1 MTIFARPTEWVSAE
15 RASTAAAS
23 PSNGPRQYF
32 AFLSYSHRDQD
43 LAEWLHDSLETFRVP
58 RHLVGR
64 VTEHGPIPQRLTPI
78 FRDTRELPASDDLGA
93 EINSALEASRFLIVL
108 CSPAAAESRWTNA
121 EIATFKRAHPD
132 GCILAVIVDGE
143 PFASDIPGSEQEECL
158 PRALRFRSDR
168 HGRLTAKKAE
178 PLAADLRGSAEARR
192 LGFLK
197 LVAGML
203 GIGLDELIRR
213 EEIRRQ
219 RRLAVL
225 ASASLAGMVVTSALA
240 LTAIQARDAAR
251 DQREEAES
259 LVEFMLGDLRAKLE
273 PIGKLD
279 ALDAVGSRALAYY
292 SKQDLADLSDE
303 AIAQRSRALSLMGQ
317 IALTRGDVDGAFGR
331 YQEAMVGTA
340 EMVRRS
346 PNEPQRLFDHAQNV
360 FYVGDIAVRRGRLGI
375 AENALRE
382 YKRLADRMVALDPE
396 DRQWQ
401 MEVKY
406 ADTNLGFLLLKQMR
420 YADAARQFAGALAL
434 VERLAA
440 ADPGNEEYQKSV
452 PETLAWLADAQFGE
466 GRLDE
471 AIAQR
476 ERQVALLE
484 ALMRK
489 SNDVEL
495 RQGSIAARRALGRW
509 LVSRGS
515 DGPGL
520 EQSRLA
526 VDTAEKLMPT
536 EPDNMLWVEY
546 SAGAK
551 LDLASILLSMGK
563 LEEAGV
569 ETRSACDL
577 SSRLLDRDRTVVLW
591 REIEILC
598 LARRTELAIAAGS
611 MNEARQLAL
620 RTLSASKEFR
630 AGEEATTRFISA
642 FAYKL
647 LGDVQHRQGHGTSA
661 VNAWTAA
668 LSIWPRSVPE
678 TPRQLAVRAAL
689 LTSLGRHSDAAP
701 LNRKLAEMGYRRL
714 I

>member
-1 MTIFARPTEWVSAE
+1 MTIFARPTEWIRAE
-15 RASTAAAS
+15 GELPAAAMQID
-23 PSNGPRQYF
+23 GHRQYF

-43 LAEWLHDSLETFRVP
+43 VAQWLHDRLETFRVP

-64 VTEHGPIPQRLTPI
+64 ITEHGPIPPRLTPI
-78 FRDTRELPASDDLGA
+78 FRDTGELPASRDLGS
-93 EINSALEASRFLIVL
+93 EINAALEASRFLIVL

-121 EIATFKRAHPD
+121 EIAAFKRAHPD
-132 GCILAVIVDGE
+132 GSILAVIVDGE
-143 PFASDIPGSEQEECL
+143 PFASDLPGSEQEECL

-168 HGRLTAKKAE
+168 RGRPTGKKAE

-203 GIGLDELIRR
+203 GVGLDELIRR

-225 ASASLAGMVVTSALA
+225 ASGSLAGMIITSALA

-279 ALDAVGSRALAYY
+279 ALDAVGSQALAYY

-317 IALTRGDVDGAFGR
+317 IALTRGDLDGAFSR
-331 YQEAMVGTA
+331 YEEALGGTA

-346 PNEPQRLFDHAQNV
+346 PDEPQRLFDHAQNV

-375 AENALRE
+375 AETALHE
-382 YKRLADRMVALDPE
+382 YKRLADRMVALDP
-396 DRQWQ
+396 DNRQWQ

-420 YADAARQFAGALAL
+420 YGDAARQFAGALAL

-440 ADPGNEEYQKSV
+440 ADPRNEDYQKSV

-476 ERQVALLE
+476 ERQVSLLE

-489 SNDVEL
+489 NNDVEL
-495 RQGSIAARRALGRW
+495 REGLIPARRALGRW

-515 DGPGL
+515 DALGL
-520 EQSRLA
+520 EQSRRA
-526 VDTAEKLMPT
+526 VETAEELMPT
-536 EPDNMLWVEY
+536 EPDNMLWVEH

-551 LDLASILLSMGK
+551 LDLAAILLSMGK
-563 LEEAGV
+563 IEEAAA

-577 SSRLLDRDRTVVLW
+577 SSRLLARDRNVVLW
-591 REIEILC
+591 RTIEVLC
-598 LARRTELAIAAGS
+598 LTRRTELAIAARS
-611 MNEARQLAL
+611 MSEARQLAL
-620 RTLSASKEFR
+620 RTVSASKEFR
-630 AGEEATTRFISA
+630 AGEEATTRFIRA

-647 LGDVQHRQGHGTSA
+647 LGDVYKGQGNGAGA
-661 VNAWTAA
+661 VKAWTAA

-689 LTSLGRHSDAAP
+689 LTSLGRSSDAAP
-701 LNRKLAEMGYRRL
+701 LNRKLAEMGYRRM